1 MQPTFHRDYQPVQIE
16 VLTPV
21 AINSGQ
27 LLDPMRYTIC
37 QEDKQL
43 ALHIIDLEQW
53 VMDNFE
59 DRSLNESLENDRF
72 FQVRKYL
79 QEDLQKPGILQQYS
93 LARRYTNN
101 SSLFEKFMSELH
113 KEEDSQNQLQ
123 IAEALHNPN
132 TKRLVLAGSSIKG
145 AIRTAVI
152 SYLDQHYNLR
162 LKEIDPYTLQRSLDD
177 LFGGITDHA
186 FKSLRVQDA
195 EVPNVVSRLVSAE
208 EKRHNPDN
216 QRSNV
221 PKAPSEVIAPGK
233 LDGKETAK
241 IFTNLTLG
249 FNAKS
254 KKALTVEKQGGITQR
269 EIFDWPRLCEIVNQ
283 FYRQRFREEFD
294 KFYRQPHL
302 QQTGSLLEPIRQRI
316 AGTKTDNG
324 MLLRVGRY
332 SHAESLSIIN
342 GSPQGRR
349 IQGRMVGP
357 GTTRTLA
364 DGIWPFGWILIS
376 PANEDD
382 LRAYQDGLQQETLSQ
397 NTTRQQALEKQQR
410 HREEEQRQKLA
421 EKAAAEEKERAIK
434 LEQEKKEREEAERLA
449 REQAREAERRE
460 GLGWEGRYLE
470 DQDLNKGAEVLA
482 YLKDSA
488 QLLPDNEHSEGSTE
502 EILAGKRELAK
513 QILDLW
519 LRDWT
524 SPTHYQAEW
533 IQDLK
538 TLLGLENKTRSE
550 KPWPNKKKTLPVW
563 IQNPLNLAE
572 LDDEQLRLLRT
583 EVAKILKNRSDES
596 LELIDQLLRDR
607 QDQ

>member
-21 AINSGQ
+21 AINSGN

-37 QEDKQL
+37 KEDKQL

-53 VMDNFE
+53 VMDNAE

-79 QEDLQKPGILQQYS
+79 QDDLQKPEVLQQYS
-93 LARRYTNN
+93 LARRNTNN
-101 SSLFEKFMSELH
+101 PPLFKKFMAELG
-113 KEEDSQNQLQ
+113 KEEESQNQLQ

-132 TKRLVLAGSSIKG
+132 TKRLLLAGSSIKG

-152 SYLDQHYNLR
+152 SYLDQQYNLR
-162 LKEIDPYTLQRSLDD
+162 LKNIDPSSIQRSLDG

-195 EVPNVVSRLVSAE
+195 EVLNIVSRLVSAD

-216 QRSNV
+216 QRQNV

-241 IFTNLTLG
+241 ILTSLTLG

-254 KKALTVEKQGGITQR
+254 NKALTVEKQGGITQR
-269 EIFDWPRLCEIVNQ
+269 EIFDWPRLCAIVNQ

-302 QQTGSLLEPIRQRI
+302 QQTGSLLEPIRQHI
-316 AGTKTDNG
+316 AKTPTDQG

-376 PANEDD
+376 PADNDS
-382 LRAYQDGLQQETLSQ
+382 LKAYQDELQQETQSQ

-410 HREEEQRQKLA
+410 RREEEQRQKLA
-421 EKAAAEEKERAIK
+421 EKVAAEEKERALK
-434 LEQEKKEREEAERLA
+434 LEQERKEQEEAGRLA
-449 REQAREAERRE
+449 REQAKEAERRE
-460 GLGWEGRYLE
+460 GLGWVGRYIE
-470 DQDLNKGAEVLA
+470 DQDLNKGVEILA
-482 YLKDSA
+482 YLKDSEK
-488 QLLPDNEHSEGSTE
+488 LLPDNESSEDSAE
-502 EILAGKRELAK
+502 VILASKRELAQ
-513 QILDLW
+513 QILRNW
-519 LRDWT
+519 QQSWT
-524 SPTHYQAEW
+524 SPTHYQAQW
-533 IQDLK
+533 IQELK
-538 TLLGLENKTRSE
+538 IWLGEGNKAKTA
-550 KPWPNKKKTLPVW
+550 KTWPNKKNNLPQW
-563 IQNPLNLAE
+563 LEKEENWENLDAAQLEE
-572 LDDEQLRLLRT
+572 LREDVE
-583 EVAKILKNRSDES
+583 KILKKKAAPYLAKLSKA
-596 LELIDQLLRDR
+596 
-607 QDQ
+607 

>member
-1 MQPTFHRDYQPVQIE
+1 MQATFHRDYQPVQIE

-53 VMDNFE
+53 VMDNAE
-59 DRSLNESLENDRF
+59 DRTLNESLENDRF

-79 QEDLQKPGILQQYS
+79 QEDLQKPGMLQQYS
-93 LARRYTNN
+93 LARRNTNN
-101 SSLFEKFMSELH
+101 SPLFEKFMAELH
-113 KEEDSQNQLQ
+113 KEEESQNQLQ

-132 TKRLVLAGSSIKG
+132 TKRLVLAGSSVKG

-152 SYLDQHYNLR
+152 SYLDQQYNLK
-162 LKEIDPYTLQRSLDD
+162 LKNIEPFAIQRSLDE
-177 LFGGITDHA
+177 LFGGISDHA

-195 EVPNVVSRLVSAE
+195 EVSNIASRLVSAD

-221 PKAPSEVIAPGK
+221 PKAPSEVIAPVK

-283 FYRQRFREEFD
+283 FYQQRFREEFD

-316 AGTKTDNG
+316 AGTKTDHG

-332 SHAESLSIIN
+332 SHAESLSIVN

-364 DGIWPFGWILIS
+364 DGIWPFGWILIT
-376 PANEDD
+376 PADKDSLN
-382 LRAYQDGLQQETLSQ
+382 AYQDELQQETLSH

-421 EKAAAEEKERAIK
+421 EKAAAEEKERALK
-434 LEQEKKEREEAERLA
+434 LERERKEREEAERLA
-449 REQAREAERRE
+449 QEQAKEAERRE
-460 GLGWEGRYLE
+460 GLGWVGRYLE

-488 QLLPDNEHSEGSTE
+488 QLLPDSEHSEDSAEQILTE
-502 EILAGKRELAK
+502 KRELAS
-513 QILDLW
+513 QILANW
-519 LRDWT
+519 QKNWT

-538 TLLGLENKTRSE
+538 VWLGLENKTKTER
-550 KPWPNKKKTLPVW
+550 PWPNKKNNLPQW
-563 IQNPLNLAE
+563 LEKEENWKNLDVDQLQE
-572 LDDEQLRLLRT
+572 LRKDVE
-583 EVAKILKNRSDES
+583 KILKKKAAPY
-596 LELIDQLLRDR
+596 LAKLPKA
-607 QDQ
+607 